1 MKIETIKNKMI
12 IVRMKR
18 LSPQET
24 FSIFMMIMM
33 MMTHLLVLQIM
44 F

>member
-24 FSIFMMIMM
+24 SSIFMVM

>member
-24 FSIFMMIMM
+24 SSIFMMMM
-33 MMTHLLVLQIM
+33 MITHLLMLQIM